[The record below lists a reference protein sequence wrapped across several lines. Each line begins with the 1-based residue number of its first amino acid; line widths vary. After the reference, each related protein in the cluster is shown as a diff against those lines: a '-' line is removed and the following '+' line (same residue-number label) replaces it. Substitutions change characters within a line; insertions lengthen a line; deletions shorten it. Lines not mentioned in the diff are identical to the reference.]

1 MAPGESTCKYELS
14 NKRDLVRK
22 GEGVRESGPDGF
34 GGSGGGGGGAAASV
48 SELSVPLPMRK
59 AGMLV
64 ALVLMR
70 TLFS

>member
-1 MAPGESTCKYELS
+1 M
-14 NKRDLVRK
+14 
-22 GEGVRESGPDGF
+22 RESGPDSF

-48 SELSVPLPMRK
+48 SELSVPLPIRK

-70 TLFS
+70 ALFM